1 MESLAEKGQYNWKIS
16 DELVKYAEKYFV
28 RAVQEK
34 DLKETVLITNS
45 VKTNL
50 LKTRK
55 IDDYFHELL
64 EEQRR
69 EDDLAL
75 EVVLLKNLSE
85 NTNGLKRYN

>member
-1 MESLAEKGQYNWKIS
+1 MS

-28 RAVQEK
+28 RAAQEK

-45 VKTNL
+45 VKTKL

-55 IDDYFHELL
+55 LDDYFHELL

-69 EDDLAL
+69 KDDLAL

-85 NTNGLKRYN
+85 NTNGLKRYD

>member
-1 MESLAEKGQYNWKIS
+1 MS

-55 IDDYFHELL
+55 LDDYFHELL

-69 EDDLAL
+69 KDDLAL

-85 NTNGLKRYN
+85 NTNGLKRYD

>member
-1 MESLAEKGQYNWKIS
+1 MESLTEKGQYNWKIS

-55 IDDYFHELL
+55 LDDYFHELL

-69 EDDLAL
+69 KDDLAL

-85 NTNGLKRYN
+85 NTNGLKRYD

>member
-1 MESLAEKGQYNWKIS
+1 MESLTEKGQYNWKIS
-16 DELVKYAEKYFV
+16 DELAKYAEKYFA

-34 DLKETVLITNS
+34 DFKETVLITNT

-55 IDDYFHELL
+55 PDDYFHELL

-69 EDDLAL
+69 KDDLAL
-75 EVVLLKNLSE
+75 EIVFLENLSE
-85 NTNGLKRYN
+85 HTIGLKRYD

>member
-1 MESLAEKGQYNWKIS
+1 MESLTEKGQYNWKIS

-55 IDDYFHELL
+55 LDDYFHELL

-69 EDDLAL
+69 KDDLAL
-75 EVVLLKNLSE
+75 EVILLKNLSE
-85 NTNGLKRYN
+85 NTNGLKRYD

>member
-1 MESLAEKGQYNWKIS
+1 MESLTEKGQYNWKMS

-55 IDDYFHELL
+55 LDDYFHELL

-69 EDDLAL
+69 KDDLAL

-85 NTNGLKRYN
+85 NTNGLKRYD

>member
-1 MESLAEKGQYNWKIS
+1 MESLTEKGQYNWKIS

-55 IDDYFHELL
+55 LDEYFHELL

-69 EDDLAL
+69 KDDLAL

-85 NTNGLKRYN
+85 NTNGLKRYD

>member
-1 MESLAEKGQYNWKIS
+1 MESLTEKGQYNWKMS

-55 IDDYFHELL
+55 LDDYFHELL

-69 EDDLAL
+69 KDDLAL
-75 EVVLLKNLSE
+75 EVILLKNLSE
-85 NTNGLKRYN
+85 NTNGLKRYD

>member
-1 MESLAEKGQYNWKIS
+1 MESLTEKGQYNWKIS

-55 IDDYFHELL
+55 LDEYFHELL

-69 EDDLAL
+69 KDDLAL
-75 EVVLLKNLSE
+75 EVILLKNLSE
-85 NTNGLKRYN
+85 NTNGLKRYD